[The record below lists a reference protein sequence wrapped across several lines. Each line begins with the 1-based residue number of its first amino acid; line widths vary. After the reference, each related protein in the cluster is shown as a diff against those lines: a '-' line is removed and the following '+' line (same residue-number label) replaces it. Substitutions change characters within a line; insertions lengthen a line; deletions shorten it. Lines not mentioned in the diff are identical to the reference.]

1 MSWYAAQ
8 ASNRGGTT
16 VFRRAALF
24 CKTAYLISVGVA
36 LGNADHK
43 RAIVP
48 VTKGA
53 AALVPPNVSDW
64 PSEPRLV
71 ISSPGAL
78 SPRLPAELAR
88 FE

>member
-1 MSWYAAQ
+1 
-8 ASNRGGTT
+8 
-16 VFRRAALF
+16 VVRRIVWF
-24 CKTAYLISVGVA
+24 CKTAYLTSVAVA
-36 LGNADHK
+36 VGKADHK
-43 RAIVP
+43 RAIAP

-53 AALVPPNVSDW
+53 AALVPPNVRDW
-64 PSEPRLV
+64 PTAPMLV